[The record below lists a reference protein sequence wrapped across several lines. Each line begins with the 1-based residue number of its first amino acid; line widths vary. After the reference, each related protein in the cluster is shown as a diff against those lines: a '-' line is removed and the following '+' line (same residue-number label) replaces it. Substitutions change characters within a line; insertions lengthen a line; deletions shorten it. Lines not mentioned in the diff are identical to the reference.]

1 MSSISSTNAVSPA
14 RSSPQDFGSDS
25 GSAFSCFSTAGNE
38 IIANV
43 QENRDQEGNS
53 RSQSPDPSTAS
64 AEQRHIPASDGDN
77 DDALSSVSQTT
88 AVLTTSRLDVGT
100 RVQARAREIEEVL
113 SRFCLDAG
121 NRIPVNARHFIMA
134 RVFELVE
141 LCSDLG
147 AGAASERGA
156 VLALKDQLVETR
168 GENTALHQRAIL
180 AESRSCLLP
189 PVLAANDAATA
200 AFPPSQPD
208 HPAALLQRS
217 VPGPPRQ
224 PAPRTPLA
232 HLRDAAERDV
242 RSSNT
247 SGLPS
252 TWRLSRRSAPSTTP
266 ARDTL
271 RLIKANIDP
280 VEKDIKRRDVAP
292 HPAMMVEVDP
302 QAFACNPTASTAVCR
317 MDFHQAVRIYT
328 SLRARFVPS
337 TDTAEACPV
346 RDDAARAVCTRC
358 GTEGHLGTDCA
369 VRMGGPRRHLRRMPP
384 GRIGGQR
391 PSYKAPPVS
400 ALVDRVSRLRARLTR
415 AEFSA
420 NPSAA
425 RGSTVNMDYARRA
438 PSRCFRPI
446 QTIWGRVPA
455 LPQDYTSYSIADDSS
470 AMIVTRKPPFDVCPL
485 LVSKNVVAIYCEGP
499 TFTFIFVSMYA
510 PPHSPLENVL
520 EELTNVL
527 SLSRLHW
534 HNALLPLN
542 DAESLPTYET
552 PYTASWID
560 LTLAKPSVV
569 STAFRWTV
577 HDDTTYSEHRLVEVR
592 IGLHLS
598 RDAANS
604 LCPTRTVACTS
615 GAPLVRSGF
624 GRVPGRSAVAAKRR
638 RFQRAR
644 DPTMRTFYR
653 GEYTAALSIY
663 RQNIEEARDQHIR
676 GYALS
681 CVQRSLFAAPFK
693 AAFGRLHQ
701 YRCLL
706 SLLAPYGT
714 CTTTHLESAA
724 LLRRTQTAV
733 DDPATDA
740 QVHTVTRALATSP
753 YNTPLQD
760 VPFSHEE
767 VVDVLRRTPN
777 NSAAGPDNSTPL
789 MMKAL
794 CRYHP
799 DFLLMIFNAAL
810 SLGYF
815 PCCWRRAR
823 VTFIHKPGRPPERT
837 SSYRPICVSS
847 VSGKKLERLLN
858 GRLHSVMALHDLKDQ
873 LLRFRNACTPAILI
887 SVDFHGAFDSVWHPY
902 VLRYFRER
910 LLHSKLYH
918 LLRTF
923 LEERTVFLRSHA
935 GQVEASPSLS
945 SPQGRTQMTP
955 VILLPAA
962 TTAALSE
969 LTLEVLRR
977 VRLWA
982 DSVKVSLNRDKTFC
996 VLFHHG
1002 ARGVARTRITVVLPA
1017 LTYASPIWWSESRV
1031 DCRLYAR
1038 IVSIQRVALLAIP
1051 RAFRTTNPRLC
1062 RRYVAFSAL
1071 RFRPEWVALPHKD
1084 VVQHPSLPA
1093 IAPFRRLSR
1102 HAACNACRVPGIPI
1116 YTDGSYTNLSAGAAY
1131 VVFDPKQTAC
1141 RCFRRRFTQNAE
1153 PHVMEIRRLLNT
1165 VRRRSPVH
1173 LYHVPGHAG
1182 VFGNEVADYLSQRAT
1197 RVGLR
1202 RIPSPFR
1209 VVRRQFRQ
1217 ELLAMWNDSWRADF
1231 RRTELHRWVQDL
1243 RDMPSFFPPPQ
1254 PLVTLVTGHGRFPN
1268 TSTGSA

>member
-1 MSSISSTNAVSPA
+1 
-14 RSSPQDFGSDS
+14 
-25 GSAFSCFSTAGNE
+25 
-38 IIANV
+38 
-43 QENRDQEGNS
+43 
-53 RSQSPDPSTAS
+53 
-64 AEQRHIPASDGDN
+64 
-77 DDALSSVSQTT
+77 
-88 AVLTTSRLDVGT
+88 
-100 RVQARAREIEEVL
+100 
-113 SRFCLDAG
+113 
-121 NRIPVNARHFIMA
+121 
-134 RVFELVE
+134 
-141 LCSDLG
+141 
-147 AGAASERGA
+147 
-156 VLALKDQLVETR
+156 
-168 GENTALHQRAIL
+168 
-180 AESRSCLLP
+180 
-189 PVLAANDAATA
+189 
-200 AFPPSQPD
+200 
-208 HPAALLQRS
+208 
-217 VPGPPRQ
+217 
-224 PAPRTPLA
+224 
-232 HLRDAAERDV
+232 
-242 RSSNT
+242 
-247 SGLPS
+247 
-252 TWRLSRRSAPSTTP
+252 
-266 ARDTL
+266 
-271 RLIKANIDP
+271 
-280 VEKDIKRRDVAP
+280 
-292 HPAMMVEVDP
+292 
-302 QAFACNPTASTAVCR
+302 
-317 MDFHQAVRIYT
+317 
-328 SLRARFVPS
+328 
-337 TDTAEACPV
+337 
-346 RDDAARAVCTRC
+346 
-358 GTEGHLGTDCA
+358 
-369 VRMGGPRRHLRRMPP
+369 
-384 GRIGGQR
+384 
-391 PSYKAPPVS
+391 
-400 ALVDRVSRLRARLTR
+400 
-415 AEFSA
+415 
-420 NPSAA
+420 
-425 RGSTVNMDYARRA
+425 
-438 PSRCFRPI
+438 
-446 QTIWGRVPA
+446 
-455 LPQDYTSYSIADDSS
+455 
-470 AMIVTRKPPFDVCPL
+470 
-485 LVSKNVVAIYCEGP
+485 
-499 TFTFIFVSMYA
+499 
-510 PPHSPLENVL
+510 
-520 EELTNVL
+520 
-527 SLSRLHW
+527 
-534 HNALLPLN
+534 
-542 DAESLPTYET
+542 
-552 PYTASWID
+552 
-560 LTLAKPSVV
+560 
-569 STAFRWTV
+569 
-577 HDDTTYSEHRLVEVR
+577 
-592 IGLHLS
+592 
-598 RDAANS
+598 
-604 LCPTRTVACTS
+604 
-615 GAPLVRSGF
+615 
-624 GRVPGRSAVAAKRR
+624 
-638 RFQRAR
+638 
-644 DPTMRTFYR
+644 MRTFYR

-706 SLLAPYGT
+706 SLLAPDGT

-858 GRLHSVMALHDLKDQ
+858 GRLQYFLHANGHIHPRPYGFTRGRSSVMALHDLKDQ

-945 SPQGRTQMTP
+945 SPQGSPLSPLLWNVVIDNLLFLRMPRGVTVQAYADDT

-1002 ARGVARTRITVVLPA
+1002 ARGVARTRITVRPPGAQTALAFKDSIRILGVVFDARLSFFKHADYLRDKVTTLAARVAAFYAMQGSRVRSAHKTILYRQVVLPA

-1051 RAFRTTNPRLC
+1051 GAFRTTNT
-1062 RRYVAFSAL
+1062 AAL
-1071 RFRPEWVALPHKD
+1071 
-1084 VVQHPSLPA
+1084 QHPSLPA

-1131 VVFDPKQTAC
+1131 VVFDPKQQVA
-1141 RCFRRRFTQNAE
+1141 A
-1153 PHVMEIRRLLNT
+1153 I
-1165 VRRRSPVH
+1165 
-1173 LYHVPGHAG
+1173 
-1182 VFGNEVADYLSQRAT
+1182 VFIDAVFIVFIDES
-1197 RVGLR
+1197 LR
-1202 RIPSPFR
+1202 RDTGEAKYQP
-1209 VVRRQFRQ
+1209 
-1217 ELLAMWNDSWRADF
+1217 M
-1231 RRTELHRWVQDL
+1231 L
-1243 RDMPSFFPPPQ
+1243 R
-1254 PLVTLVTGHGRFPN
+1254 
-1268 TSTGSA
+1268 

>member
-224 PAPRTPLA
+224 PAPRTYAAALA
-232 HLRDAAERDV
+232 
-242 RSSNT
+242 
-247 SGLPS
+247 SGMEPPGPPSRTLPS
-252 TWRLSRRSAPSTTP
+252 GTSAPAIPPGLHEHVAFVTPLAPSTTP

-280 VEKDIKRRDVAP
+280 DGLP
-292 HPAMMVEVDP
+292 
-302 QAFACNPTASTAVCR
+302 SGLW
-317 MDFHQAVRIYT
+317 RIYT

-369 VRMGGPRRHLRRMPP
+369 VRMGGPAVTCVECRRAGLEASGHPTRHPLCPL
-384 GRIGGQR
+384 
-391 PSYKAPPVS
+391 
-400 ALVDRVSRLRARLTR
+400 LVDR
-415 AEFSA
+415 
-420 NPSAA
+420 
-425 RGSTVNMDYARRA
+425 
-438 PSRCFRPI
+438 
-446 QTIWGRVPA
+446 
-455 LPQDYTSYSIADDSS
+455 DYTSYSIADDSS

-527 SLSRLHW
+527 SLSRSPHVIVAGDFNSKHRLWGQVESDEHGLLL
-534 HNALLPLN
+534 AQIALAQRLLPLN

-624 GRVPGRSAVAAKRR
+624 GRVPGVLGCLRRHRSAVAAKRR

-847 VSGKKLERLLN
+847 
-858 GRLHSVMALHDLKDQ
+858 DQ

-945 SPQGRTQMTP
+945 SPQGSPLSPLLWNVVIDNLLFLRMPRGVTVQAYADDT

-1002 ARGVARTRITVVLPA
+1002 ARGVARTRITVRPPGAQTA
-1017 LTYASPIWWSESRV
+1017 LAFKDSIRILGV
-1031 DCRLYAR
+1031 VFDARLSFFKHADYLRDKVTTLAA
-1038 IVSIQRVALLAIP
+1038 RVAA
-1051 RAFRTTNPRLC
+1051 
-1062 RRYVAFSAL
+1062 RYVAFGAL

-1131 VVFDPKQTAC
+1131 VTAC

-1254 PLVTLVTGHGRFPN
+1254 PLVTLVTGHGRSPN